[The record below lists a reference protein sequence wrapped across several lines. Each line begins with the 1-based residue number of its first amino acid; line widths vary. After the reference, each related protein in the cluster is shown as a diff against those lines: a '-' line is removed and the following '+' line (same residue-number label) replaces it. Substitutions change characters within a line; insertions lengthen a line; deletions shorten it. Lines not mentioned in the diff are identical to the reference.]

1 MSQELKQISDGNTN
15 GMGEFNPELAD
26 IFSLGITFLRFEL
39 DLTETEIQGM
49 NSIKTGEELIY
60 QYLDQVVNIAMYLIL
75 KEMLKIEAKQRIK
88 ILELADFV
96 DNY

>member
-1 MSQELKQISDGNTN
+1 
-15 GMGEFNPELAD
+15 MGEFNPELAD

-39 DLTETEIQGM
+39 DLQENEIKGM
-49 NSIKTGEELIY
+49 NSVKTGQDLIQ
-60 QYLDQVVNIAMYLIL
+60 QYLDKLKNIAFFLSL